1 MSTITLQTIAVR
13 SQACIKFSHQAVA
26 SLLILNILWK
36 NVLKKN
42 KTAQNI
48 LVSASLFHALTGF
61 AMWIVNACSKFKL
74 LLWSFVT
81 RAVYANKK
89 KKNQSLQWHR
99 MCIGGYCTV
108 ALLTVSCTKKKKGG
122 ELFTQCKALINV
134 HAVCSS
140 ALSWYTDGKQNEKK
154 KKFALSKKCVCSCV
168 SLRTQSPVLSVGCCG
183 KVGGK
188 QGLPVTCLRICGFVV
203 RTLGALD
210 LKGILNKTTP

>member
-1 MSTITLQTIAVR
+1 MVVCNQS
-13 SQACIKFSHQAVA
+13 
-26 SLLILNILWK
+26 SLRK
-36 NVLKKN
+36 QKEKEPV
-42 KTAQNI
+42 TSVAQNVYRR
-48 LVSASLFHALTGF
+48 LLHCCF
-61 AMWIVNACSKFKL
+61 ADCL
-74 LLWSFVT
+74 L
-81 RAVYANKK
+81 YKE
-89 KKNQSLQWHR
+89 
-99 MCIGGYCTV
+99 
-108 ALLTVSCTKKKKGG
+108 KKKGG

-140 ALSWYTDGKQNEKK
+140 ALSWYTDGKQNEKKK

>member
-36 NVLKKN
+36 NVLKK
-42 KTAQNI
+42 KQTAQKI
-48 LVSASLFHALTGF
+48 LVSALLFHALAGF
-61 AMWIVNACSKFKL
+61 AMWIVNACTKFKL

-108 ALLTVSCTKKKKGG
+108 AWLTVSCTKKKKGG

-140 ALSWYTDGKQNEKK
+140 ALSWYTNGKQNEKK
-154 KKFALSKKCVCSCV
+154 KLHCRRSVYVVVCLCEHNHPCCLWGVVERWAGSKDFQWPVYEFVDLSSEHLELLIWRV
-168 SLRTQSPVLSVGCCG
+168 S
-183 KVGGK
+183 
-188 QGLPVTCLRICGFVV
+188 
-203 RTLGALD
+203 
-210 LKGILNKTTP
+210 

>member
-1 MSTITLQTIAVR
+1 MKK
-13 SQACIKFSHQAVA
+13 C
-26 SLLILNILWK
+26 
-36 NVLKKN
+36 LKK
-42 KTAQNI
+42 KQTAQKI
-48 LVSASLFHALTGF
+48 LVSALLFHALAGF

-108 ALLTVSCTKKKKGG
+108 ALLTVSCTKKKKKGG
-122 ELFTQCKALINV
+122 ELFTQWKALIKV

-140 ALSWYTDGKQNEKK
+140 ALSWYTDGKQNEKKKK